1 MEPHAIAT
9 LRPWIDVGSVGA
21 LTLSWMEKHCLS
33 RQLARLRT
41 PGNFFDFTRY
51 RPSIYLTEGSRRVTI
66 PNSYVTCGK
75 RAAGNHFLFLQLLE
89 PHMLG
94 EVYVD
99 SVLRLLAAAGVRRY
113 CLIGSMYDFVPHTR
127 PLLVTGRATGKT
139 VEREFESKEITT
151 SDYEGPTSIVSLVSQ
166 RASEMGIESAS
177 LVVHLP
183 QYTQLDEDYM
193 GAVRLMEVISS
204 LYGFSVDTVDIEKAE
219 QQRKQINAAVA
230 QNPQVQVIVEQL
242 EAHYDARLVKKRE
255 EEEMPALSPEVEKF
269 LREIE
274 RRFRRG

>member
-1 MEPHAIAT
+1 MRIGAFEFDEPLPDLMEPHAIAT

-99 SVLRLLAAAGVRRY
+99 SVLRLLAAFS
-113 CLIGSMYDFVPHTR
+113 GS
-127 PLLVTGRATGKT
+127 GQ
-139 VEREFESKEITT
+139 
-151 SDYEGPTSIVSLVSQ
+151 SDSTPSLN
-166 RASEMGIESAS
+166 
-177 LVVHLP
+177 
-183 QYTQLDEDYM
+183 T
-193 GAVRLMEVISS
+193 
-204 LYGFSVDTVDIEKAE
+204 
-219 QQRKQINAAVA
+219 
-230 QNPQVQVIVEQL
+230 
-242 EAHYDARLVKKRE
+242 
-255 EEEMPALSPEVEKF
+255 
-269 LREIE
+269 
-274 RRFRRG
+274 